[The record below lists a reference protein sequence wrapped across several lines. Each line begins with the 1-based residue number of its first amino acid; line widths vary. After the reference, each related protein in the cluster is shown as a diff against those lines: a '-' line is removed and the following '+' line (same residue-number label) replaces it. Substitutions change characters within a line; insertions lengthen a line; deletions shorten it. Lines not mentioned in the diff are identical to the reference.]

1 MLGILKSK
9 GEFVLRKLSMV
20 ISCISIAAM
29 VAAQV
34 PTTPPKPTLIKAGR
48 ILDVRT
54 GKYLTGQGILV
65 EDGKIKQVA
74 ALADLAGH
82 VAKDAVTIDL
92 SKATVLPGLADC
104 HAHLLIAAL
113 AANARNNILDAVAGM
128 SASERALLGARMAR
142 EDLESGFTT
151 VRNVGHSGVDGDAAL
166 RDAIEAGWV
175 QGPRIQASC
184 RKLTPP
190 GGQAVHLNPALA
202 AKVIDLEFLPVGS
215 PDEARQ
221 AVRENR
227 FYGADLIKVVAD
239 DGSRFVTAEEM
250 KAIVEEA
257 HRSKMKVTVHATTAT
272 GIQTAIDAG
281 VDCIEHGDAIT
292 DEMLKQMKDKGIFFD
307 LTETFAG
314 GRLRAFVQKSVVLSP
329 EDEQWF
335 AQYEGFVNREA
346 PLRVQRV
353 LKSGVK
359 FAIGSDMWFDYP
371 GKTRGQATA
380 IMFASLRDLGMPPR
394 DVIRAAT
401 SGAAELL
408 GWQDRIGAIESGML
422 ADVVAVSGDPLEDV
436 TELERVHFVMKGG
449 VVVKNEIH

>member
-1 MLGILKSK
+1 M
-9 GEFVLRKLSMV
+9 FRKLFAV
-20 ISCISIAAM
+20 ISWLSIAILS
-29 VAAQV
+29 AAQV
-34 PTTPPKPTLIKAGR
+34 RTTPPKPTLIKAGR

-54 GKYLTGQGILV
+54 GDYLTGQGILV

-74 ALADLAGH
+74 AFADLQAH
-82 VAKDAVTIDL
+82 VPKDAVTVDL
-92 SKATVLPGLADC
+92 SKATVLPGLIDC
-104 HAHLLIAAL
+104 HAHLLIAAR
-113 AANARNNILDAVAGM
+113 AVNPGANILDAVAGM
-128 SASERALLGARMAR
+128 SASERALLGARLAR
-142 EDLESGFTT
+142 EDLEGGFTA

-190 GGQAVHLNPALA
+190 GGQAVHLNPAIA
-202 AKVIDLEFLPVGS
+202 EKIIDLEFLPVGS
-215 PDEARQ
+215 PDEARR

-227 FYGADLIKVVAD
+227 FYGADFIKVVAD
-239 DGSRFVTAEEM
+239 DQSRFVAPDEM

-257 HRSKMKVTVHATTAT
+257 HRSKMKVTVHATTAA
-272 GIQTAIDAG
+272 GIQTTIDAG
-281 VDCIEHGDAIT
+281 ADSLEHGDAIT
-292 DEMLKQMKDKGIFFD
+292 DEMLKEMKDRGISFD

-314 GRLRAFVQKSVVLSP
+314 GRLREFVRKSVVLSP
-329 EDEQWF
+329 EDEQGF
-335 AQYEGFVNREA
+335 AQYEARLNREA

-380 IMFASLRDLGMPPR
+380 IMFASLHELGMPPL
-394 DVIRAAT
+394 DIIRATT

-408 GWQDRIGAIESGML
+408 GWQDRIGAVEAGKL
-422 ADVVAVSGDPLEDV
+422 ADIVAVPGDPLQDI
-436 TELERVHFVMKGG
+436 TELERVKFVMKGG

>member
-1 MLGILKSK
+1 M
-9 GEFVLRKLSMV
+9 FRKLFTTVSLL
-20 ISCISIAAM
+20 SIATFS
-29 VAAQV
+29 AAQA
-34 PTTPPKPTLIKAGR
+34 PTNPPKPKLIKAGR

-74 ALADLAGH
+74 AFTDLQAH
-82 VAKDAVTIDL
+82 VPKDAVTVDL
-92 SKATVLPGLADC
+92 SKATVLPGLIDC
-104 HAHLLIAAL
+104 HAHLLMAAS
-113 AANARNNILDAVAGM
+113 AVNPGNNILDAVAGT
-128 SASERALLGARMAR
+128 SASQRALLGARMAR
-142 EDLESGFTT
+142 EDLEGGFTT
-151 VRNVGHSGVDGDAAL
+151 VRNLGHSGVDGDAAL

-190 GGQAVHLNPALA
+190 GGQAVCLNPAIA
-202 AKVIDLEFLPVGS
+202 EKIIDLEFFPVGS
-215 PDEARQ
+215 PDEGRR

-227 FYGADLIKVVAD
+227 FYGADFIKVVAD
-239 DGSRFVTAEEM
+239 DQSRFVTSEEM

-257 HRSKMKVTVHATTAT
+257 HRSKMKVTVHATTET
-272 GIQTAIDAG
+272 GIQTTIDAG
-281 VDCIEHGDAIT
+281 ADSIEHGDAIT

-329 EDEQWF
+329 EEEQGF
-335 AQYEGFVNREA
+335 AQYEEHLNRET

-380 IMFASLRDLGMPPR
+380 IMFASLRDLGMPPL
-394 DVIRAAT
+394 DIIRATT

-408 GWQDRIGAIESGML
+408 GWQDRIGVIEAGKL
-422 ADVVAVSGDPLEDV
+422 ADVVAVSGDPLQDI
-436 TELERVHFVMKGG
+436 TELERVKFVMKGG
-449 VVVKNEIH
+449 VVVKNEVH

>member
-1 MLGILKSK
+1 M
-9 GEFVLRKLSMV
+9 LRKLLTS
-20 ISCISIAAM
+20 ICLLSIATLS
-29 VAAQV
+29 VAQA
-34 PTTPPKPTLIKAGR
+34 PSTPLKPTLIKAGR
-48 ILDVRT
+48 ILDVRA

-74 ALADLAGH
+74 AFADLETH
-82 VAKDAVTIDL
+82 VAKDAVILDL
-92 SKATVLPGLADC
+92 GKATVLPGLVDC
-104 HAHLLIAAL
+104 HAHLLIAAS

-151 VRNVGHSGVDGDAAL
+151 VRDVGHSGVDGDAAL

-190 GGQAVHLNPALA
+190 GGQAVHLNPAIA
-202 AKVIDLEFLPVGS
+202 EKVIDIEFLPVGS
-215 PDEARQ
+215 PDEARR
-221 AVRENR
+221 AVRENL
-227 FYGADLIKVVAD
+227 FYGADFIKVVAD

-257 HRSKMKVTVHATTAT
+257 HRSKMKVTVHATTGT
-272 GIQTAIDAG
+272 GIQTTIDAG
-281 VDCIEHGDAIT
+281 ADCVEHGDTVT
-292 DEMLKQMKDKGIFFD
+292 DDMLKQIKDKGIFFD

-329 EDEQWF
+329 EDEQWL
-335 AQYEGFVNREA
+335 ATYEEFLNKEA
-346 PLRVQRV
+346 PIRVQRV
-353 LKSGVK
+353 LRSGVK
-359 FAIGSDMWFDYP
+359 YAIGSDMWFDYP

-380 IMFASLRDLGMPPR
+380 IMFASLRDLGMPPA
-394 DVIRAAT
+394 DIIRAAT
-401 SGAAELL
+401 SGAADLL
-408 GWQDRIGAIESGML
+408 GWQDRIGVFEAGKL
-422 ADVVAVSGDPLEDV
+422 ADIVAVSGDPLQDI
-436 TELERVHFVMKGG
+436 TELERVKFVMKGG

>member
-1 MLGILKSK
+1 M
-9 GEFVLRKLSMV
+9 FRKLFTTVSLL
-20 ISCISIAAM
+20 SIATFS
-29 VAAQV
+29 AAQA
-34 PTTPPKPTLIKAGR
+34 PTNPPKPKLIKAGR

-74 ALADLAGH
+74 AFADLQGH
-82 VAKDAVTIDL
+82 VPKDAVTIDL
-92 SKATVLPGLADC
+92 TEATVLPGLVDC
-104 HAHLLIAAL
+104 HAHLLIAGL
-113 AANARNNILDAVAGM
+113 AVDARKNILDAVAGM
-128 SASERALLGARMAR
+128 SASQRALLGARLAR

-151 VRNVGHSGVDGDAAL
+151 VRDVGHSGVDGDAAL

-175 QGPRIQASC
+175 QGPRILASC

-190 GGQAVHLNPALA
+190 GGQAVRLNPAIA
-202 AKVIDLEFLPVGS
+202 EKVIDLEFLPVGS
-215 PDEARQ
+215 PDEARR
-221 AVRENR
+221 AVRENL
-227 FYGADLIKVVAD
+227 FYGADFIKVVAD

-257 HRSKMKVTVHATTAT
+257 HRSKMKVTVHATTET

-281 VDCIEHGDAIT
+281 VDSIEHGDAIT
-292 DEMLKQMKDKGIFFD
+292 DGMLKQMKDKGIFFD
-307 LTETFAG
+307 LTETLAG
-314 GRLRAFVQKSVVLSP
+314 SRLRAFVQKSVVLSP
-329 EDEQWF
+329 EGEQGF
-335 AQYEGFVNREA
+335 TQYEELSNREA

-380 IMFASLRDLGMPPR
+380 IMFASLRDLGMPPL
-394 DVIRAAT
+394 DIIRAAT

-408 GWQDRIGAIESGML
+408 GWQDRIGVLEAGKL
-422 ADVVAVSGDPLEDV
+422 ADIVAVSSDPLQDITV
-436 TELERVHFVMKGG
+436 LERVNFVMKGG

>member
-1 MLGILKSK
+1 M
-9 GEFVLRKLSMV
+9 FRKLFMA
-20 ISCISIAAM
+20 ISWLSIAALL
-29 VAAQV
+29 AAQA

-74 ALADLAGH
+74 AFADLQGH
-82 VAKDAVTIDL
+82 APKGVFIVDL
-92 SKATVLPGLADC
+92 TKATVLPGLVDC

-113 AANARNNILDAVAGM
+113 AVDAGNNILDAVAGM
-128 SASERALLGARMAR
+128 SASQRALLGARMAR
-142 EDLESGFTT
+142 EDLESGFTS
-151 VRNVGHSGVDGDAAL
+151 VRNVGHYGVDGDAAL

-175 QGPRIQASC
+175 QGPRILASC

-190 GGQAVHLNPALA
+190 GGQAVRLNPAISE
-202 AKVIDLEFLPVGS
+202 KVIDLEFLPVGG
-215 PDEARQ
+215 PDEARR
-221 AVRENR
+221 AVRENL
-227 FYGADLIKVVAD
+227 FYGADFIKVVAD

-250 KAIVEEA
+250 KAIVQEA
-257 HRSKMKVTVHATTAT
+257 HRSKMKVTVHATTET

-281 VDCIEHGDAIT
+281 VDSIEHGDAIT

-307 LTETFAG
+307 LTETLAG
-314 GRLRAFVQKSVVLSP
+314 SRLRAFVQKSVVLSP
-329 EDEQWF
+329 EGEQGF
-335 AQYEGFVNREA
+335 TQYEELSNREA

-359 FAIGSDMWFDYP
+359 FAIGSDMWFNYP

-380 IMFASLRDLGMPPR
+380 IMFASLRDLGMPPL
-394 DVIRAAT
+394 DIIRAAT

-408 GWQDRIGAIESGML
+408 GWQDRIGVIEAGKL
-422 ADVVAVSGDPLEDV
+422 ADIVAVSGDPLQNI
-436 TELERVHFVMKGG
+436 TALERVDFVMKGG

>member
-1 MLGILKSK
+1 M
-9 GEFVLRKLSMV
+9 LRKLLTAVSLLT
-20 ISCISIAAM
+20 IATLSIAQA
-29 VAAQV
+29 

-54 GKYLTGQGILV
+54 GKCLTGQGIWV
-65 EDGKIKQVA
+65 EDGKIKQVGA
-74 ALADLAGH
+74 FADLQSH
-82 VAKDAVTIDL
+82 VAKDAMTLDL
-92 SKATVLPGLADC
+92 SKATVLPGLVDC
-104 HAHLLIAAL
+104 HAHLLIAAS
-113 AANARNNILDAVAGM
+113 AVDPGNNILDAVAGM
-128 SASERALLGARMAR
+128 GASRRALLGARMAR

-151 VRNVGHSGVDGDAAL
+151 VRNVGHSGVDGDGAL

-190 GGQAVHLNPALA
+190 GGQAVHLNPAIA
-202 AKVIDLEFLPVGS
+202 GKVIDLEFLPVGS
-215 PDEARQ
+215 PDEARR
-221 AVRENR
+221 AVRENL
-227 FYGADLIKVVAD
+227 FYGADFIKVVAD
-239 DGSRFVTAEEM
+239 DAPRFVTSEEM

-257 HRSKMKVTVHATTAT
+257 HRSKIKVAVHATTAT

-281 VDCIEHGDAIT
+281 ADSIEHGDAIT

-329 EDEQWF
+329 EDEQGF
-335 AQYEGFVNREA
+335 AQYEESLNKEA

-380 IMFASLRDLGMPPR
+380 IMFASLRDLGMPPP
-394 DVIRAAT
+394 DIIRAAT

-408 GWQDRIGAIESGML
+408 GWQDRIGVIEAGKL
-422 ADVVAVSGDPLEDV
+422 ADIVAVSGDPLEDI
-436 TELERVHFVMKGG
+436 TELERVKFVMKGG